1 MRNSEKIYTELIIIF
16 KVMIMEFS
24 LETNTYI
31 ILFFVAFL
39 ASLIDSIAGG
49 GGLLTTPAMLL
60 VGINPLNTLA
70 TNKFQSC
77 FGTFTSTYNYY
88 RNGLLTEPK
97 KNIYFALSFI
107 GSMIGTLLVSRISNE
122 LLERVIPVLLI
133 LAAIFFILNRGPSK
147 ASSNQKLLI
156 VFNLFVL
163 AIGFYDGFFGPGT
176 GSFFVLAFVIIKGVS
191 IMESTAI
198 TKLLNFA
205 SNFAAFIIFSIQG
218 YVLWELGLIMA
229 VAQIGGANIGS
240 RFAISNG
247 EKVVRPVLVVVSILL
262 SIRILFG

>member
-1 MRNSEKIYTELIIIF
+1 
-16 KVMIMEFS
+16 MEFT
-24 LETNTYI
+24 LEFNTYI
-31 ILFFVAFL
+31 ILFIAAFL

-60 VGINPLNTLA
+60 VGISPLNTLA

-88 RNGLLTEPK
+88 KNELLTEPK
-97 KNIYFALSFI
+97 RYLFFFLSFA
-107 GSMIGTLLVSRISNE
+107 GSMVGTFLVSRISNE
-122 LLERVIPVLLI
+122 VLESIIPFLLI
-133 LAAIFFILNRGPSK
+133 SAAVFFILNRGPSTSNK
-147 ASSNQKLLI
+147 SSSLVFIFNLI
-156 VFNLFVL
+156 VIL
-163 AIGFYDGFFGPGT
+163 IGFYDGFFGPGT
-176 GSFFVLAFVIIKGVS
+176 GSFFVLAFVIIKGIS
-191 IMESTAI
+191 IMEATAI

-205 SNFAAFIIFSIQG
+205 SNFAAFIIFAIKG
-218 YVLWELGLIMA
+218 YVIWELGLIMA
-229 VAQIGGANIGS
+229 VAQIGGANLGS

>member
-1 MRNSEKIYTELIIIF
+1 
-16 KVMIMEFS
+16 MEFS
-24 LETNTYI
+24 LETSTYFL
-31 ILFFVAFL
+31 LFFIAFL
-39 ASLIDSIAGG
+39 ASVIDSIAGG

-88 RNGLLTEPK
+88 KNGLLTEPK
-97 KNIYFALSFI
+97 KNLYFLLSFS
-107 GSMIGTLLVSRISNE
+107 GSMIGTFLVSRISNE
-122 LLERVIPVLLI
+122 LLEDVIPVLLI
-133 LAAIFFILNRGPSK
+133 LAAIFFILNRGPSTGSYNSK
-147 ASSNQKLLI
+147 FLYIFILI
-156 VFNLFVL
+156 VL

-176 GSFFVLAFVIIKGVS
+176 GSFFVLAFVIIKGIS

-205 SNFAAFIIFSIQG
+205 SNFAAFIIFAING
-218 YVLWELGLIMA
+218 YVLWELGLVMA
-229 VAQIGGANIGS
+229 VGQIAGANLGS

-247 EKVVRPVLVVVSILL
+247 EKVVRPVLVIVSILL
-262 SIRILFG
+262 SIRILFL

>member
-1 MRNSEKIYTELIIIF
+1 
-16 KVMIMEFS
+16 MEFT
-24 LETNTYI
+24 LEFNTYI
-31 ILFFVAFL
+31 ILFIAAFL

-60 VGINPLNTLA
+60 VGISPLNTLA

-88 RNGLLTEPK
+88 KNGLLTEPK
-97 KNIYFALSFI
+97 RYLFFFLSFA
-107 GSMIGTLLVSRISNE
+107 GSMVGTFLVSRISNE
-122 LLERVIPVLLI
+122 VLESIIPILLI
-133 LAAIFFILNRGPSK
+133 SAAVFFILNRGPSTSTK
-147 ASSNQKLLI
+147 SSSLVFIFNLI
-156 VFNLFVL
+156 VIL
-163 AIGFYDGFFGPGT
+163 IGFYDGFFGPGT
-176 GSFFVLAFVIIKGVS
+176 GSFFVLAFVIIKGIS
-191 IMESTAI
+191 IMEATAI

-205 SNFAAFIIFSIQG
+205 SNFAAFIIFAIKG
-218 YVLWELGLIMA
+218 YVIWELGLIMA
-229 VAQIGGANIGS
+229 VAQIGGANLGS